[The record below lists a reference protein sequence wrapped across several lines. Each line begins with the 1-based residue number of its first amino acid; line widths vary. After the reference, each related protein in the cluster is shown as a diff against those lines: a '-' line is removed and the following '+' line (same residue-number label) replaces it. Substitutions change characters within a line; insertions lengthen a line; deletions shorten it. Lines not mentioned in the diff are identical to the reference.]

1 MELTGISPGP
11 HAAPQPTRLTEQKL
25 KEVAQE
31 FEAILIAS
39 ILKEAR
45 PSGQAGPIASGLSHD
60 LYQQLFT
67 DEIAKAIARS
77 GGIGVGRMLE
87 RQLRGILQAQNPVVS
102 LSNPREIRLK
112 ESSEPADS
120 TKRGGHGVSP
130 REGVRR

>member
-1 MELTGISPGP
+1 MELGGISPGP
-11 HAAPQPTRLTEQKL
+11 HAAQQPARPTEQRL
-25 KEVAQE
+25 KMVTQE

-39 ILKEAR
+39 LLKEAR

-87 RQLRGILQAQNPVVS
+87 RQLRGMLQAQDPVVS
-102 LSNPREIRLK
+102 LSNPHENRLK
-112 ESSEPADS
+112 EPSQPADS
-120 TKRGGHGVSP
+120 TSRGGHGVSP
-130 REGVRR
+130 RKGVRR

>member
-11 HAAPQPTRLTEQKL
+11 HAAQQPARPTEQKL

-39 ILKEAR
+39 LLKEAR
-45 PSGQAGPIASGLSHD
+45 PSGQATPLAGGLSHD

-67 DEIAKAIARS
+67 DEVAKAIARS
-77 GGIGVGRMLE
+77 GGIGVGKMLE
-87 RQLRGILQAQNPVVS
+87 RQLRGMLQAQDPVVS
-102 LSNPREIRLK
+102 LLNSHENQLK
-112 ESSEPADS
+112 APSQPADS

-130 REGVRR
+130 LEGVRR

>member
-11 HAAPQPTRLTEQKL
+11 HAAQQLTRSTEQKL
-25 KEVAQE
+25 KGVAQE

-39 ILKEAR
+39 LLKEVR
-45 PSGQAGPIASGLSHD
+45 PSGQAGPLAGGLSHD

-87 RQLRGILQAQNPVVS
+87 RQLRGILQAQNSVVS

-112 ESSEPADS
+112 SPSQPADS
-120 TKRGGHGVSP
+120 TSGGGHGVSP

>member
-1 MELTGISPGP
+1 MELSGISPGP
-11 HAAPQPTRLTEQKL
+11 HVARQPARPTEQKL

-39 ILKEAR
+39 LLKEAR
-45 PSGQAGPIASGLSHD
+45 PSGQAAPLAGGLSHD

-67 DEIAKAIARS
+67 DEVAKTIARS

-87 RQLRGILQAQNPVVS
+87 RQLRGMLQAKDSVVS
-102 LSNPREIRLK
+102 LSNPHENQLK
-112 ESSEPADS
+112 APLQPADS

-130 REGVRR
+130 LEGVGR